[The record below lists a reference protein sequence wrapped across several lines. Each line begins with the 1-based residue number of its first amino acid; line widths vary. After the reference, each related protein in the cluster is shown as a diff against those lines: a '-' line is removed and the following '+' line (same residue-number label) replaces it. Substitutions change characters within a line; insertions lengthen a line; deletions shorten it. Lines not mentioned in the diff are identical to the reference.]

1 MELFKST
8 FTRYSWDD
16 IKARI
21 DAVTAADVQCSL
33 NRRKRTLDDFL
44 VLLSPAAAPYLE
56 TMAQLTQ
63 QLTQKRFGKTIQ
75 LFAPMY
81 LSNECQNIC
90 TYCGFSMDNKLR
102 RKTLTNIEIMQEAA
116 ALKEMGIEHVL
127 LVSGEANK
135 TVGIDYFLNAI
146 QLLRPHFANISIEVQ
161 PLEQEEYVRLH
172 QAGVHSVLVYQETYH
187 QEVYRQYHPKGK
199 KSNFDYRL
207 ATPDRIGT
215 AGMHKIGLGV
225 LLGLEDW
232 RVDSFFNALHIDY
245 LQKTYWQTK
254 YAVSFPRLRPAEGT
268 VEPNFTMEDRDL
280 LQLICAYRIWNEDL
294 ELSISTR
301 ESEHFRNHVIA
312 LGATSMSAA
321 SKTNPGGYAVD
332 KQSLEQ
338 FEISDERS
346 MEEVKAIIRQ
356 AGYDPVMKDWEHF
369 V

>member
-1 MELFKST
+1 MRTFKNAFIQHDWTEIKERIYST
-8 FTRYSWDD
+8 SRS
-16 IKARI
+16 
-21 DAVTAADVQCSL
+21 DVQRSL
-33 NRRKRTLDDFL
+33 HKRKKTIDDFL
-44 VLLSPAAAPYLE
+44 ALLSPAASSELE
-56 TMAQLTQ
+56 TMAQIAQ
-63 QLTQKRFGKTIQ
+63 RLTQKRFGKTIQ

-90 TYCGFSMDNKLR
+90 TYCGFSMDNKIK
-102 RKTLTNIEIMQEAA
+102 RKTLSNMELMLETSV
-116 ALKEMGIEHVL
+116 LKEMGVDHIL

-135 TVGIDYFLNAI
+135 TVGVDYFLNAI
-146 QLLRPHFANISIEVQ
+146 RLLRPHFSNISIEVQ
-161 PLEQEEYVRLH
+161 PLELEEYRALH
-172 QAGVHSVLVYQETYH
+172 EAGVHSVLVYQETYH
-187 QEVYRQYHPKGK
+187 QEVYKQYHPKGK
-199 KSNFDYRL
+199 KSNFDFRL
-207 ATPDRIGT
+207 ETPDRIGT

-245 LQKTYWQTK
+245 LQKMYWQTK
-254 YAVSFPRLRPAEGT
+254 YAVSFPRLRPAEGII
-268 VEPNFTMEDRDL
+268 EPNFIMEDRDL

-294 ELSISTR
+294 EVSISTR
-301 ESEHFRNHVIA
+301 ESAKFRNHVIG

-346 MEEVKAIIRQ
+346 MEEIITIIKQ
-356 AGYDPVMKDWEHF
+356 AGYDPVMKDWEYF